1 MLRTAVLVFACLAVA
16 IGVYLCSVGAISTG
30 GIQTLVGGSL
40 ILIGTLFERWRY
52 KNRQASTDGNWQ
64 VTGERFVDPESGRE
78 MEVLY
83 DPDSGERRYREIR

>member
-1 MLRTAVLVFACLAVA
+1 MLRVAVLIFACVLMALGA
-16 IGVYLCSVGAISTG
+16 LLCATGIRSAG
-30 GIQTLVGGSL
+30 GIQLLVGGAV

-52 KNRQASTDGNWQ
+52 HNRNASAEGDWQ

-83 DPDSGERRYREIR
+83 DPNTGERRYREIA